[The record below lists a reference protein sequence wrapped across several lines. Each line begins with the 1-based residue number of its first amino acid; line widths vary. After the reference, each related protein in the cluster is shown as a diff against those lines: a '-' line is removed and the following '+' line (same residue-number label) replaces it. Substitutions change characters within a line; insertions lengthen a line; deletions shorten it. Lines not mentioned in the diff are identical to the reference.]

1 MLEVC
6 QFKYLLKDMKGQ
18 MRLFIDYFSDDFDD
32 LTLKYL
38 IIVNETLDEE
48 LELGS
53 FFFIDDRRQQVI
65 DEILKARL
73 IENIKFR
80 VIIR

>member
-1 MLEVC
+1 
-6 QFKYLLKDMKGQ
+6 

>member
-1 MLEVC
+1 
-6 QFKYLLKDMKGQ
+6 MKGQ

-38 IIVNETLDEE
+38 IIVNETLDKE

-53 FFFIDDRRQQVI
+53 FFFIDDRR
-65 DEILKARL
+65 
-73 IENIKFR
+73 
-80 VIIR
+80 